1 MKSQFPGLSGSK
13 QEANSHCHIA
23 SGGRFICR
31 RKVQEWQS
39 LGGGERRVWSTWA
52 ACSSPPPPLLHIMR
66 WGQAEPLCIG
76 LINSYSSSAWHPG
89 NRSGIALGLIFRPG
103 DDSRS
108 IRAPLRQHS
117 ANFPELPKEAKGTE
131 GENERVIERGID
143 DIEGWWW
150 RRTEV
155 RGVQRNRKGK
165 KMWRGLSAQSR
176 GDLWC
181 LESQAIRIN
190 EVELACG

>member
-1 MKSQFPGLSGSK
+1 MESQFPGLSGSK

-31 RKVQEWQS
+31 RNVREWQS
-39 LGGGERRVWSTWA
+39 LGGGERRVRSAWA
-52 ACSSPPPPLLHIMR
+52 AWSSPPPATLSFLHIMR

-89 NRSGIALGLIFRPG
+89 NRSGFALGLIFRPA

-108 IRAPLRQHS
+108 IRAPRRQHT

-143 DIEGWWW
+143 DMESWAEADGGA
-150 RRTEV
+150 
-155 RGVQRNRKGK
+155 GVQRNRKGK
-165 KMWRGLSAQSR
+165 KKWKGLSA
-176 GDLWC
+176 
-181 LESQAIRIN
+181 
-190 EVELACG
+190 

>member
-13 QEANSHCHIA
+13 QEANPDCHIA

-31 RKVQEWQS
+31 VEGAGATVAGRWGKKSVVNLSSVFLPSPS
-39 LGGGERRVWSTWA
+39 LSFLRV
-52 ACSSPPPPLLHIMR
+52 MR

-89 NRSGIALGLIFRPG
+89 NRSGFALGLIFRPA

-108 IRAPLRQHS
+108 IRAPLRQHT
-117 ANFPELPKEAKGTE
+117 ANFPELPKEAKGAE

-143 DIEGWWW
+143 DIEGWGS
-150 RRTEV
+150 RETGGG
-155 RGVQRNRKGK
+155 GVQRNRKRKEKVKGAE
-165 KMWRGLSAQSR
+165 RPVPR
-176 GDLWC
+176 
-181 LESQAIRIN
+181 
-190 EVELACG
+190 